1 MGLLDELK
9 QQADALRLQQQASQ
23 EERNQSLL
31 RAHAKLKDALHYWIE
46 LFSSLNVIKPAVSR
60 NYYLDSGAARFDN
73 LMQCDYNVNGRHL
86 TQDHRDY
93 IDAMVL
99 RFRCV
104 ADRKVTIEKQGDRL
118 VQQLRE
124 HLWMNNLK
132 FDLQEIRNE
141 RGYVERGIF
150 TLNCDV
156 PVMIN
161 IAADLENSQIRI
173 ITANFAALGEYEYVY
188 DYDEFSSE
196 IMEELAK
203 AILGK
208 PNAFRTLG
216 RHQQAMRATPTRMA
230 RQEPDDSAPPPPLPA
245 ETEPDHAGAPGR
257 GFVGNLKSILKR

>member
-9 QQADALRLQQQASQ
+9 QQADALRQQQQQSAA
-23 EERNQSLL
+23 ERNQSLL

-46 LFSSLNVIKPAVSR
+46 LFNSLNVIKPAIPR
-60 NYYLDSGAARFDN
+60 NYYLDSGVARFDG
-73 LMQCDYNVNGRHL
+73 LMQCDYNVSGRHL

-93 IDAMVL
+93 IDAMAL

-124 HLWMNNLK
+124 HLFVNNLR

-150 TLNCDV
+150 TLYCDV
-156 PVMIN
+156 PVLIN
-161 IAADLENSQIRI
+161 IAADLDTSLIRI
-173 ITANFAALGEYEYVY
+173 ITRNFAALGEYEYVY
-188 DYDEFSSE
+188 DYDEFGSE

-216 RHQQAMRATPTRMA
+216 RHQQAMRATPARMA
-230 RQEPDDSAPPPPLPA
+230 RQEPDDSAEPQPLQA
-245 ETEPDHAGAPGR
+245 ETGPEHAGAPAG

>member
-9 QQADALRLQQQASQ
+9 QQADALRLEQQASQ

-46 LFSSLNVIKPAVSR
+46 LFSSLNVIKPAIPR
-60 NYYLDSGAARFDN
+60 NYYLDSGAAGFDN
-73 LMQCDYNVNGRHL
+73 LMQCDYNVNGRRL

-99 RFRCV
+99 RFRCA

-124 HLWMNNLK
+124 YLWMNNLR
-132 FDLQEIRNE
+132 FDLKEIRNE

-161 IAADLENSQIRI
+161 IAADLENSRIKI
-173 ITANFAALGEYEYVY
+173 ITTNFASLGEYEYVY
-188 DYDEFSSE
+188 DYDEFGNA
-196 IMEELAK
+196 ILEELAK

-216 RHQQAMRATPTRMA
+216 RHQQAMHATPSRMA
-230 RQEPDDSAPPPPLPA
+230 RQEPDDSAPPQPLQT
-245 ETEPDHAGAPGR
+245 ETAPDHAGAPAK
-257 GFVGNLKSILKR
+257 GFVGNLKSILKH

>member
-9 QQADALRLQQQASQ
+9 QQADALRLEQQASQ

-46 LFSSLNVIKPAVSR
+46 LFNSLNVIKPAIPR
-60 NYYLDSGAARFDN
+60 NYYIDSGAARFDN

-124 HLWMNNLK
+124 HLWTNNLR

-150 TLNCDV
+150 TLYCDV

-161 IAADLENSQIRI
+161 VAADLDNSRIKI
-173 ITANFAALGEYEYVY
+173 ITTNFASLGEYEYVY

-216 RHQQAMRATPTRMA
+216 RHQQAMRATPIRMP
-230 RQEPDDSAPPPPLPA
+230 RQEPDDSAEPQPLQT
-245 ETEPDHAGAPGR
+245 ETGPDHADAPAG

>member
-9 QQADALRLQQQASQ
+9 QQADALRQQQQQSAA
-23 EERNQSLL
+23 ERNQSLL

-46 LFSSLNVIKPAVSR
+46 LFNSLNVIKPAIPR
-60 NYYLDSGAARFDN
+60 NYYLDSGVARFDG
-73 LMQCDYNVNGRHL
+73 LMQCDYNVSGHHL

-93 IDAMVL
+93 IDAMAL

-124 HLWMNNLK
+124 HLFVNNLR

-150 TLNCDV
+150 TLYCDV
-156 PVMIN
+156 PVLIN
-161 IAADLENSQIRI
+161 IAADLDTSLIRI
-173 ITANFAALGEYEYVY
+173 ITRNFAALGEYEYVY
-188 DYDEFSSE
+188 DYDEFGSE

-208 PNAFRTLG
+208 PNAFRALG
-216 RHQQAMRATPTRMA
+216 RHQQAMRATPARMA
-230 RQEPDDSAPPPPLPA
+230 RQEPDDSAEPQPLQA
-245 ETEPDHAGAPGR
+245 ETGPDHAGAPAG